1 MKLQL
6 DSKYTENKY
15 TFPSE
20 NIPQTQKDRKEY
32 FRACAN
38 AIVWKYVHNKTYL
51 PYTHGVGEDSVA
63 TLRSYLY
70 GTNSVEKY
78 KDILA
83 GPKNKQGQRT
93 TTMNISW
100 RMPQILTEKMDVV
113 RGYIMKLAYDVTT
126 TAIDMQAKMDKD
138 MIVANMKLMVDD
150 KMNLIG
156 VGLNKM
162 MGRDIIPQDQEQIPF
177 QNERQ
182 VEMFAN
188 IGGVLLEQEASIKI
202 LLDETLLDSDWEGIK
217 DKLVE
222 DILALAICGTKSYNE
237 AGSDVSK
244 ARYVD
249 MERAIV
255 PYSNYN
261 DFRDITW
268 GGEIR
273 QMTGLEIMRET
284 GMEKEE
290 FLKIAKL
297 YSSDQKSPQYIGDF
311 YYQAQ
316 RGYSEDG
323 FGMNLIDSLV
333 FDVADVC
340 WVGTHTDTITKVSRK
355 KEGNTVLN
363 KVSDDYEV
371 SEKDKKQGKE
381 VEKYSR
387 QCVYKA
393 KLIVGTDYVFDY
405 GKEYNQTYVKDDKG
419 KQRVVFPYRFNRT
432 GSTSLVSR
440 AIGFIDDL
448 ALAVYKKRQALKKLP
463 PPPGVYIEES
473 AFQNVTVGGNK
484 MNAKTCMKLFQD
496 EGYLIGNTQNLW
508 GTNTVGRSPISE
520 IPTGIITQLTLFNAE
535 IEFNIAQIERCTGVN
550 EIFAGATP
558 QSETGL
564 GVANIA
570 INATQNALFPVIKT
584 YENCFEGT
592 MRVCAKKWQVSA
604 MHMDTP
610 GRKKKP
616 HDRALGFL
624 KVGKGMDFNDF
635 LIKIQAGA
643 TEDEKLMLMQDI
655 RALQDVRRQSGSGGI
670 RSSDYVMLFKMIKA
684 GQIDQARLMLAQVE
698 EYIEQMDQAKQDKL
712 VQDNMQSQMASNQQA
727 AEANM
732 EETQTKEALQGD
744 REAKNIELK
753 GRWDMLIAAQKAK
766 EERKNIAISNVY
778 GWGSDNYNKKV
789 KK

>member
-6 DSKYTENKY
+6 DSKYTEKKY

-20 NIPQTQKDRKEY
+20 NIPQSQKQEKEY

-38 AIVWKYVHNKTYL
+38 AIVWKYVNNKTFL
-51 PYTHGVGEDSVA
+51 PYTHGQAEDSVA
-63 TLRSYLY
+63 VLRSYLY
-70 GTNSVEKY
+70 GNNSVEKY

-83 GPKNKQGQRT
+83 GYKDKNSGKRT

-113 RGYIMKLAYDVTT
+113 RGYIMKLAYDITT

-150 KMNLIG
+150 KMNFIG
-156 VGLNKM
+156 VNINEM
-162 MGRDIIPQDQEQIPF
+162 FGRPVIPQDQEQIPF

-202 LLDETLLDSDWEGIK
+202 LLDETILESDWEGIK

-261 DFRDITW
+261 DFRDISW

-284 GMEKEE
+284 GMDKKE
-290 FLKIAKL
+290 FLEIAKM
-297 YSSDQKSPQYIGDF
+297 YSKDEKSPQYIGDF
-311 YYQAQ
+311 YHQAQ
-316 RGYSEDG
+316 RGYSSDG
-323 FGMNLIDSLV
+323 FGMNMIDSLV
-333 FDVADVC
+333 FDVADVN
-340 WVGTHTDTITKVSRK
+340 WVGTHTDTITNVKRK

-363 KVSDDYEV
+363 KVGDDYELK
-371 SEKDKKQGKE
+371 EKDEKAGKK
-381 VEKYSR
+381 VEKFSR

-405 GKEYNQTYVKDDKG
+405 GLEYNQTYVKDNTG

-448 ALAVYKKRQALKKLP
+448 ALAVYKKRNALKKLP

-473 AFQNVTVGGNK
+473 AFQNVMVGGTK
-484 MNAKTCMKLFQD
+484 MNAKAVMKLFQD

-508 GTNTVGRSPISE
+508 GTNTVGRSPITE

-558 QSETGL
+558 NSETGL

-570 INATQNALFPVIKT
+570 INATQNALFPIIKT

-604 MHMDTP
+604 MHMDVP

-616 HDRALGFL
+616 HDRALSFL

-635 LIKIQAGA
+635 LIKIEAGA
-643 TEDEKLMLMQDI
+643 TESEKMMLMQDI

-670 RSSDYVMLFKMIKA
+670 RSSDYLMLFKMIKA

-698 EYIEQMDQAKQDKL
+698 EYVTQMDEAKQAKL
-712 VQDNMQSQMASNQQA
+712 VQDNMQSQMASNEQA
-727 AEANM
+727 AQSNM
-732 EETQTKEALQGD
+732 QQLQTEEALQGD
-744 REAKNIELK
+744 REMKNIQLK
-753 GRWDMLIAAQKAK
+753 AQLDMMLQEQKAK
-766 EERKNIAISNVY
+766 NERKLAAIQNVY
-778 GWGSDNYNKKV
+778 GWGSDNYNQKK
-789 KK
+789 